1 VGNSV
6 REGCF
11 AAPLFVLLR
20 QEVVGDKSLTLMAG
34 SSSPAIHVWT
44 TKLPAVHRYDAEEEE
59 EAKYQMATIR
69 SLYGLLVYSLN

>member
-1 VGNSV
+1 VGRSGTERESGWVGNSV

-34 SSSPAIHVWT
+34 SSSSAIHVWT
-44 TKLPAVHRYDAEEEE
+44 IKLPAVHPYDAEEEE
-59 EAKYQMATIR
+59 EEEEEE
-69 SLYGLLVYSLN
+69 